1 MTQIPS
7 TGPAGQPGSQDPA
20 GSAGGVLRS
29 LPKISLHD
37 HLDGGLRPQTLLEL
51 AGAAGTEPP
60 ADSAAELEQW
70 MRESAD
76 SGSLE
81 RYLQTFSVILEV
93 LQSAEALRR
102 AAREAVEDLA
112 ADGVIHAELRWAPE
126 QHVAGGLSLGQA
138 VDAVSEGLQEGVVA
152 AAQQGLEISAG
163 QLLCAMRQADRS
175 LEIAQLTIERF
186 SPEEPGGVLGFDLAG
201 PEEGFAPSRHQEAL
215 DLLARSLVP
224 VTLHAGE
231 GAGLDSLR
239 SAVVDGR
246 ALRLGH
252 GVRLVEDV
260 ALSDAPDDDVSIELG
275 ELARWV
281 RDRGIALEV
290 CPRSNSQTGA
300 VAGWNPPH
308 NLVRV
313 LGPGTQ
319 RHPIG
324 FLHRAG
330 FRVVVGADN
339 RLVSGTDLTTELGE
353 LVALHGFSLDDLE
366 TLQRSAAQSAFL
378 PLDQR
383 VALEARIGAEFDAV
397 RGSGIPLGLGDMM
410 AAHEAEASEGTW

>member
-1 MTQIPS
+1 MS
-7 TGPAGQPGSQDPA
+7 TGEQGRGGEQDGAG
-20 GSAGGVLRS
+20 
-29 LPKISLHD
+29 
-37 HLDGGLRPQTLLEL
+37 LLLTHRDIREL
-51 AGAAGTEPP
+51 AEAAGTEPP

-152 AAQQGLEISAG
+152 AAQGGLEISAG

-186 SPEEPGGVLGFDLAG
+186 SPDEPGGVLGFDLAG
-201 PEEGFAPSRHQEAL
+201 PEEGFAPRRHQEAL
-215 DLLARSLVP
+215 DLLACSLVP

-252 GVRLVEDV
+252 GVRIVDDIEEGPDGAFRLGRV
-260 ALSDAPDDDVSIELG
+260 ANI
-275 ELARWV
+275 V
-281 RDRGIALEV
+281 RDKRIPLEM
-290 CPRSNSQTGA
+290 CPSSNVQTGA
-300 VAGWNPPH
+300 APSIEG
-308 NLVRV
+308 
-313 LGPGTQ
+313 
-319 RHPIG
+319 HP
-324 FLHRAG
+324 FDLLARLR
-330 FRVVVGADN
+330 FRVTVNTDN
-339 RLVSGTDLTTELGE
+339 RLMSDTTMSHEMLH
-353 LVALHGFSLDDLE
+353 LVNAFGYGWSD
-366 TLQRSAAQSAFL
+366 LQRFTINAMKSAFL
-378 PLDQR
+378 PFDERLAIIDD
-383 VALEARIGAEFDAV
+383 VIKPGFAVLIG
-397 RGSGIPLGLGDMM
+397 
-410 AAHEAEASEGTW
+410 

>member
-7 TGPAGQPGSQDPA
+7 TGPAGQPGSQDPV

-51 AGAAGTEPP
+51 AEAAGTEPP

-163 QLLCAMRQADRS
+163 QLL
-175 LEIAQLTIERF
+175 
-186 SPEEPGGVLGFDLAG
+186 
-201 PEEGFAPSRHQEAL
+201 
-215 DLLARSLVP
+215 
-224 VTLHAGE
+224 
-231 GAGLDSLR
+231 
-239 SAVVDGR
+239 
-246 ALRLGH
+246 
-252 GVRLVEDV
+252 
-260 ALSDAPDDDVSIELG
+260 
-275 ELARWV
+275 
-281 RDRGIALEV
+281 
-290 CPRSNSQTGA
+290 
-300 VAGWNPPH
+300 
-308 NLVRV
+308 
-313 LGPGTQ
+313 
-319 RHPIG
+319 
-324 FLHRAG
+324 
-330 FRVVVGADN
+330 
-339 RLVSGTDLTTELGE
+339 
-353 LVALHGFSLDDLE
+353 
-366 TLQRSAAQSAFL
+366 
-378 PLDQR
+378 
-383 VALEARIGAEFDAV
+383 
-397 RGSGIPLGLGDMM
+397 
-410 AAHEAEASEGTW
+410 